1 MSTKNTVQIDAR
13 REEFRKYLEKEGI
26 LESLT
31 KSLVALYEE
40 PDKPSDALSFVRNIF
55 AASEMQTMRS
65 QVENLTK
72 ENEQLKSK
80 VSTLETDK
88 AVLEKKIVQ
97 MEEVAAAAKDSEKK
111 DESPASPKQI
121 DEGDVSNETPQES
134 VSVSAE
140 ESTTSP
146 TKEASSD
153 VPTTAETT
161 ESRNAVVPV
170 EETKI
175 AEDVT
180 EPPTPVATKDSEEPT
195 NSSDAMETDAPAP
208 EQESSNNAAA

>member
-55 AASEMQTMRS
+55 AASEMQTMRA
-65 QVENLTK
+65 QVENLTR
-72 ENEQLKSK
+72 ENEQLKTK

-88 AVLEKKIVQ
+88 AVLEKKIVK
-97 MEEVAAAAKDSEKK
+97 MEEVSAAAKDEKK
-111 DESPASPKQI
+111 DESPASPKQV

-153 VPTTAETT
+153 VPTAETT
-161 ESRNAVVPV
+161 ESRNAAVPV
-170 EETKI
+170 EESKI

-180 EPPTPVATKDSEEPT
+180 EPPTPVAPKDSEEPT

-208 EQESSNNAAA
+208 EQESNNAAA

>member
-55 AASEMQTMRS
+55 AASEMQTMRA
-65 QVENLTK
+65 QVENLTR
-72 ENEQLKSK
+72 ENEQLKTK

-88 AVLEKKIVQ
+88 ADLEKKIVK
-97 MEEVAAAAKDSEKK
+97 MEEVSAAAKDEKK
-111 DESPASPKQI
+111 DESPASPKQV

-153 VPTTAETT
+153 VPTAETT
-161 ESRNAVVPV
+161 ESRNASVPV
-170 EETKI
+170 EESKI
-175 AEDVT
+175 TEDNVT

-208 EQESSNNAAA
+208 EQESNNAAA

>member
-55 AASEMQTMRS
+55 AASEMQTMRA
-65 QVENLTK
+65 QVENLTR
-72 ENEQLKSK
+72 ENEQLKTK

-88 AVLEKKIVQ
+88 AVLEKKIVK
-97 MEEVAAAAKDSEKK
+97 MEEVAAAKDEKK
-111 DESPASPKQI
+111 DESPASPKQV

-153 VPTTAETT
+153 VPTAETT
-161 ESRNAVVPV
+161 ESRNAAVPV
-170 EETKI
+170 EESKI

-208 EQESSNNAAA
+208 EQESNNAAA